1 MRLATISDP
10 ALVSFQRT
18 FELGYV
24 FKKSFVEARTRLR
37 LHPRKQCAQ
46 LGIVLKIELLHPI
59 QTRECGKFNDGVH
72 GLYLHVKTYTR
83 GKGSGIA
90 TNPICSPSRSK
101 AVRQVGPPLKDFRH
115 CLNVLYTRNRSISQV
130 L

>member
-37 LHPRKQCAQ
+37 LHPRKQRAQ

-59 QTRECGKFNDGVH
+59 QTRERGEFNDGVH
-72 GLYLHVKTYTR
+72 GLYLHVRPTR
-83 GKGSGIA
+83 EGKGA
-90 TNPICSPSRSK
+90 ESRRTPF
-101 AVRQVGPPLKDFRH
+101 VRRVAQR
-115 CLNVLYTRNRSISQV
+115 Q
-130 L
+130 